1 MHTHTRTRTHT
12 HTHART
18 HTHTPHN
25 TQARDVLTYGTSACV
40 QHAFRRYCYKRLD
53 ILRQQRPKSAHR
65 DGKRGAGSGAAP
77 TGQRWWLERDKGVEL
92 SPAQIE
98 MRLLATRALDGDW
111 RNLVAGGG
119 SGQAGEQGRAA
130 GCPKAASANGAN
142 ASGGQAEDCVV
153 IEDDEDSQSADR
165 APGAVRGI
173 AAEAK
178 ETEGGGQR
186 QMKRV
191 LERVVVPADDGSED
205 DDVPLA
211 VKQQKLRD
219 AKRAA
224 GEEGGSSSSA
234 VSRSSSASSSSSCAS
249 SVSCPSPTA
258 MAEAAEKRGRS
269 SGADDAGATCATEA
283 SERKGKTSEPPAKK
297 SKKQEEEGEEARES
311 PDAGQHMDQDDTR
324 TNVDPANVRAAD
336 SVGGAQISGCET
348 VNSADQVVKGAQEGV
363 VEVKPDPES
372 TSRALGVPREMVG
385 GWAEEDV
392 EMLAKHLSAHE
403 TGGMSRRELARQG
416 MLEAFVVAV

>member
-1 MHTHTRTRTHT
+1 
-12 HTHART
+12 
-18 HTHTPHN
+18 
-25 TQARDVLTYGTSACV
+25 
-40 QHAFRRYCYKRLD
+40 
-53 ILRQQRPKSAHR
+53 
-65 DGKRGAGSGAAP
+65 
-77 TGQRWWLERDKGVEL
+77 
-92 SPAQIE
+92 
-98 MRLLATRALDGDW
+98 
-111 RNLVAGGG
+111 
-119 SGQAGEQGRAA
+119 
-130 GCPKAASANGAN
+130 
-142 ASGGQAEDCVV
+142 
-153 IEDDEDSQSADR
+153 
-165 APGAVRGI
+165 
-173 AAEAK
+173 
-178 ETEGGGQR
+178 
-186 QMKRV
+186 
-191 LERVVVPADDGSED
+191 
-205 DDVPLA
+205 
-211 VKQQKLRD
+211 
-219 AKRAA
+219 
-224 GEEGGSSSSA
+224 
-234 VSRSSSASSSSSCAS
+234 
-249 SVSCPSPTA
+249 

-348 VNSADQVVKGAQEGV
+348 VNSADQGVKGAQEGV